1 MQAGLRGAVKDQVQV
16 QRLTFDVRGV
26 HGDVEEV
33 EFFREGEIFGNQTPA
48 GVYAIFFGE
57 QGFVIGKTDDGGQRR
72 LGSGKAARRAT

>member
-1 MQAGLRGAVKDQVQV
+1 M
-16 QRLTFDVRGV
+16 RGV

-72 LGSGKAARRAT
+72 LGSGKAARRATQHLDGVRAEQVIKHGVDHR